1 MIETISDSDARLLV
15 TLSIGKARE
24 IIRDEISGALNR
36 APQTE
41 RLLDIKQAAEMLS
54 VSEDWLYR
62 NSKRLPFTRKLAPK
76 MLRFSYQGI
85 VKYLAS
91 RQTTKN

>member
-1 MIETISDSDARLLV
+1 MVESINTNDAGLLV
-15 TLSIGKARE
+15 TLSIEKARE
-24 IIRDEISGALNR
+24 LIRQEITEALNR
-36 APQTE
+36 SPQAE
-41 RLLDIKQAAEMLS
+41 RLLDTKQAAEMLS

-62 NSKRLPFTRKLAPK
+62 NSKHLPFTRKLAPK

-91 RQTTKN
+91 RHATKI